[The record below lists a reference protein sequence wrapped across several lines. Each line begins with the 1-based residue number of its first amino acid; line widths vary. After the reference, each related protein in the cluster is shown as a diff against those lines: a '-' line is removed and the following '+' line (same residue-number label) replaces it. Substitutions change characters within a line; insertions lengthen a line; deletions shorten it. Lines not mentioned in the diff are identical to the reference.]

1 MICCNTDP
9 VSLCSLCSKYPL
21 VFCRFKMKTP
31 VQEQLLDLLD
41 DLGEEELKLFHWY
54 LQNVPVGDFPTMKKS
69 HLEKASRRRTVDL
82 MVATY
87 TDNVMEVA
95 RLILEMT
102 KEGQYKKK
110 TPGPVYR
117 HNCLSYF
124 TKCLSEQFQFDFIF
138 LNLFFLHSWY
148 LWTKEK
154 HFQGF
159 FLFPGVKSFKF
170 LLLKW
175 QNDLKCNWTGYCSAS
190 AASATHRYSVDCLRR
205 HLKDQHRVT
214 YCELPD

>member
-110 TPGPVYR
+110 NTWSSLQTQLFELFYKMSFRAVSVW
-117 HNCLSYF
+117 LYF
-124 TKCLSEQFQFDFIF
+124 LKLVFSPQLIF
-138 LNLFFLHSWY
+138 VNKRKTFS
-148 LWTKEK
+148 
-154 HFQGF
+154 GF
-159 FLFPGVKSFKF
+159 FFISWSQVI
-170 LLLKW
+170 
-175 QNDLKCNWTGYCSAS
+175 
-190 AASATHRYSVDCLRR
+190 
-205 HLKDQHRVT
+205 
-214 YCELPD
+214 